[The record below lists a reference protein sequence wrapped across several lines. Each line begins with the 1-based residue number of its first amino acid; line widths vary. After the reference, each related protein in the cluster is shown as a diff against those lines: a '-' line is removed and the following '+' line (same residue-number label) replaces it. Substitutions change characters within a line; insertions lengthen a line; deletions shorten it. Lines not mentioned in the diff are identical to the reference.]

1 MNGGCRG
8 TTPPFGVGTKR
19 QILTTTAVVIESY
32 LQKPADE
39 SGLTNPLERLAL
51 VTI

>member
-1 MNGGCRG
+1 MAAVGDNPAIRRG
-8 TTPPFGVGTKR
+8 YQASDFDHHQT
-19 QILTTTAVVIESY
+19 VVIESY